1 MNSLKLDLHRGEIY
15 YIIRSDTVGSEIETG
30 RPAVIVSNEY
40 INQNSNVVE
49 VCYLTTQ
56 PKKDSPTHV
65 VTAVT
70 GRTSTILCD
79 QISNVDVSRIGKYVT
94 SCTPDEMRAIDAALL
109 DSLGI
114 EIEVPEEVEESE
126 IIENPEAM
134 IDVSINEALIK
145 AEAER
150 DIYKNLYESLISKL
164 TKAYNKR

>member
-94 SCTPDEMRAIDAALL
+94 SCTPDEMKAIDAALL

>member
-15 YIIRSDTVGSEIETG
+15 YIIRSNTVGSEIETG

-94 SCTPDEMRAIDAALL
+94 SCTPDEMKAIDAALL

-114 EIEVPEEVEESE
+114 EIEVPEEIEESE
-126 IIENPEAM
+126 IIENPESM